1 MDDTDM
7 SDEDLFLELRERGRS
22 VTRTPTSQRRR
33 KHAPPRTPAQ
43 RGRSRSRGTTGK
55 QLSFRSASNRAE
67 RIPLRDDSELARPK
81 DGRLKF
87 DLYHLNKGK
96 SLDQIDRMWA
106 RRKAGK
112 YKLKTRKV
120 RHKNARS
127 TLKKMPRGGKPYA
140 RGRKSMKK
148 PKGAYRGAVMPR
160 WAKGETKHVLYQDS
174 QADLTAAAGTT
185 DAVVAAA
192 SSDIHA
198 TLNIGDIKQWSLNPI
213 AQGHTRTDRNGAS
226 VDGTYL
232 RIQGHLAN
240 MGTAIPDD
248 MNVDHDGDG
257 TTAAVALASSK
268 QRAYVRMLVL
278 MVKGGRGTGHSDDSR
293 PKANFEKT
301 QLFKKI
307 DGTIVGFDEST
318 AAGKAA
324 ARMRSLQLGVN
335 KGTYT
340 LLADRKF
347 ELSASSEGFGA
358 SDRLFDMKMPLK
370 QRTTFAD
377 EHIDS
382 WEKNQLVFVVMTVDP
397 NMNDSA
403 IGATDSRAGAIQLEF
418 ESKYSYKDF

>member
-1 MDDTDM
+1 M

-43 RGRSRSRGTTGK
+43 RGRSRSRTAQPR
-55 QLSFRSASNRAE
+55 QLRYKSETNSRSASRPGQGRMDPVLSALLSGNTQPYESALK
-67 RIPLRDDSELARPK
+67 RI
-81 DGRLKF
+81 
-87 DLYHLNKGK
+87 
-96 SLDQIDRMWA
+96 
-106 RRKAGK
+106 KANSQ
-112 YKLKTRKV
+112 KV

-127 TLKKMPRGGKPYA
+127 KLNKMPRGGKPYA

-174 QADLTAAAGTT
+174 QADLSSAAGTT
-185 DAVVAAA
+185 DAVIPA
-192 SSDIHA
+192 SATDIHA

-240 MGTAIPDD
+240 MGTTNPDN

-257 TTAAVALASSK
+257 STAAIALASEK

-278 MVKGGRGTGHSDDSR
+278 AVKGGRGTGHADADR

-307 DGTIVGFDEST
+307 DGTIVGFDESV
-318 AAGKAA
+318 AAGNAA
-324 ARMRSLQLGVN
+324 ARMRTLQLGVN

-347 ELSASSEGFGA
+347 ELSSSSEGFGA

-377 EHIDS
+377 EHVDS

-397 NMNDSA
+397 NMSDAA
-403 IGATDSRAGAIQLEF
+403 IGTSSRAGAIQLEF